1 MSSMKY
7 KFIFVETLRG
17 ILLTHLNSKLDIR
30 KMPLGPF
37 ASKCLVCQF
46 IFNIFHS
53 VILDLLY
60 WIYIFYLSFILYDI
74 SSLRY
79 VCTYVIYDINRDMAI
94 VLKKKNA
101 IRRFITFCNFCSYH
115 SGCSMPLEFVENH
128 EHLPVQKLANAFD
141 LNPK

>member
-94 VLKKKNA
+94 VLKKKTRSEGLLHSA
-101 IRRFITFCNFCSYH
+101 ISVVITQAVRCLWNLLKTMNTCQYK
-115 SGCSMPLEFVENH
+115 N
-128 EHLPVQKLANAFD
+128 
-141 LNPK
+141 

>member
-53 VILDLLY
+53 VILDLY
-60 WIYIFYLSFILYDI
+60 FIFHLFYTTFPVYDM
-74 SSLRY
+74 Y
-79 VCTYVIYDINRDMAI
+79 VRT
-94 VLKKKNA
+94 
-101 IRRFITFCNFCSYH
+101 
-115 SGCSMPLEFVENH
+115 
-128 EHLPVQKLANAFD
+128 
-141 LNPK
+141 